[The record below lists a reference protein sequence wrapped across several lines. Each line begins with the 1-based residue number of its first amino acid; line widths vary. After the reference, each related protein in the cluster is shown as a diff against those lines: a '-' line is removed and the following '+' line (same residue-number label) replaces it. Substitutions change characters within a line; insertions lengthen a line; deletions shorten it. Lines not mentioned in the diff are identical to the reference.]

1 MSDSDEDY
9 SGESSDSQ
17 GWDAAFNE
25 KDAEWL
31 ASLPE
36 VEREKVIY
44 ERAEEKKNR
53 DEMKK
58 IRRES
63 KGIKSVNKSITAR
76 QNKAI
81 EDIKA
86 RKSKIPQLPKKKRP
100 RDSDEEE
107 FKEQE
112 RSADEYDKWGQA
124 EEGQLE
130 EFPSAA
136 VDITIEDINRCVVTR
151 NKLEK
156 WYGEPFFLKNVPG
169 LFVRVSTGGYGTR
182 LYRLAEIMSIVEAT
196 KPYKLGQKECRHIA
210 QLRIAGEPN
219 TKKYELEYV
228 SNGPLTDLEFSIWLD
243 AAHEKNEVPTK
254 AELEAI
260 ADKIFQ
266 SEHYV
271 YTAND
276 FKEQIKKN
284 KERNPNAFYKA
295 SHEILNL
302 KNKILEETN
311 TQKLEKLRK
320 QLKEEELKDEARI
333 KALQG
338 KVGASLA
345 AINQRNS
352 NINYI
357 LTRTAGG
364 EEEEEVLDGG
374 QAFARTPT
382 NSRNAWLAS
391 RTARKKDADS
401 QSSSQEIVTT
411 PQPKKPRLDSEPT
424 FSLAEVPF
432 AIQLDNA
439 SLLNPKPQTGK
450 ALSNVPTPTRQ
461 ISANARTMSFSDY
474 KRLKEEQD
482 TTS

>member
-17 GWDAAFNE
+17 GSWDAAFSE
-25 KDAEWL
+25 KDAVWL

-53 DEMKK
+53 DEMRK

-86 RKSKIPQLPKKKRP
+86 RKSKTTIQLPKKKRA
-100 RDSDEEE
+100 RDLDEE
-107 FKEQE
+107 FIEQE

-130 EFPSAA
+130 EQQQQAA
-136 VDITIEDINRCVVTR
+136 VEITIEDINRCIVTR

-156 WYGEPFFLKNVPG
+156 WYGEPYFVKNVPG
-169 LFVRVSTGGYGTR
+169 LFVRVSTGGLGTR
-182 LYRLAEIMSIVEAT
+182 LYRLAEIISIVET
-196 KPYKLGQKECRHIA
+196 NKPYKLGSKECKHIA
-210 QLRIAGEPN
+210 HIRMAGDRN

-228 SNGPLTDLEFSIWLD
+228 SNSPLTDFEFSYWLD
-243 AAHEKNEVPTK
+243 AAHEDNEVPTK
-254 AELEAI
+254 AEVEAI
-260 ADKIFQ
+260 ANKIFQ
-266 SEHYV
+266 SDHYI

-284 KERNPNAFYKA
+284 KEKNPNAFYKP

-302 KNKILEETN
+302 KNKILEETDDK
-311 TQKLEKLRK
+311 KLNDLRE
-320 QLKEEELKDEARI
+320 QLKAEETKDEARI

-338 KVGASLA
+338 RVGASLA

-352 NINYI
+352 SINYI
-357 LTRTAGG
+357 LTRNAGAG
-364 EEEEEVLDGG
+364 EEEEEVNDSG
-374 QAFARTPT
+374 QAFMRTPT

-391 RTARKKDADS
+391 RTARKKEEGLQDVA
-401 QSSSQEIVTT
+401 VT
-411 PQPKKPRLDSEPT
+411 PQPKKPRLET
-424 FSLAEVPF
+424 EQTLSLSDVHF
-432 AIQLDNA
+432 ALQLDNA
-439 SLLNPKPQTGK
+439 SLINPTPQTGK
-450 ALSNVPTPTRQ
+450 GAHPPTPTRQ
-461 ISANARTMSFSDY
+461 ISASARTMSFADY
-474 KRLKEEQD
+474 KRLQNKDDQD
-482 TTS
+482 TS